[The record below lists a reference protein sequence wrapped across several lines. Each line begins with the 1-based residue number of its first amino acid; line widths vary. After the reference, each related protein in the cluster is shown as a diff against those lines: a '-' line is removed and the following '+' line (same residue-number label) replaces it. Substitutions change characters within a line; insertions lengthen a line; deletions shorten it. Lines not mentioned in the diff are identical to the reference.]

1 MKKLI
6 LSLAVIAFI
15 AVGTIS
21 VTAQDQQKKV
31 VKKEA
36 TTKEAKKADAKECA
50 TAKKGC
56 CDTKAPKTAKADKKK
71 KKDN

>member
-6 LSLAVIAFI
+6 LGLAVVAFI

-31 VKKEA
+31 VKKEKTA
-36 TTKEAKKADAKECA
+36 KSAKDAKSKKACCE
-50 TAKKGC
+50 TAKA
-56 CDTKAPKTAKADKKK
+56 CDTKKTDKKAAKK
-71 KKDN
+71 KKDK

>member
-6 LSLAVIAFI
+6 LGLAVIAFV

-31 VKKEA
+31 VKKEK
-36 TTKEAKKADAKECA
+36 TTKKAKDCKTKKA
-50 TAKKGC
+50 C
-56 CDTKAPKTAKADKKK
+56 CDTAKSCDTKKTDKKAAKK
-71 KKDN
+71 KKDK